1 MVQSS
6 VARSK
11 LVERLEASYE
21 HAISPAAVVS
31 SCSVSS
37 GGCSAD
43 ADFAGG
49 ADAGLRAETVPSRHR
64 DGRLRQLAGDAR
76 ASYKRAP
83 VTMRRATVEQRLELD
98 KDNSAWAHAATMN
111 AMRKME
117 CQFGRAAASA
127 AGESWKHADKL

>member
-1 MVQSS
+1 MGTGFSYKS
-6 VARSK
+6 EPENLGRRRARCMQQRFNHCVHK
-11 LVERLEASYE
+11 
-21 HAISPAAVVS
+21 
-31 SCSVSS
+31 SS

-64 DGRLRQLAGDAR
+64 DGRLRQLAADAR

-98 KDNSAWAHAATMN
+98 KDNSARAHAATMN

>member
-1 MVQSS
+1 MDNARRAAASASGFSMQSGLTLMFHTPPFIDSTMTACRLSCKTTRLELHQSLVREERCMVQSS

-31 SCSVSS
+31 SCSMSS

-49 ADAGLRAETVPSRHR
+49 ADAGLRAETVPTRV
-64 DGRLRQLAGDAR
+64 DTGMAG
-76 ASYKRAP
+76 
-83 VTMRRATVEQRLELD
+83 
-98 KDNSAWAHAATMN
+98 
-111 AMRKME
+111 
-117 CQFGRAAASA
+117 
-127 AGESWKHADKL
+127 

>member
-64 DGRLRQLAGDAR
+64 DGRLRQLETQGHLTSAR
-76 ASYKRAP
+76 P
-83 VTMRRATVEQRLELD
+83 LQ
-98 KDNSAWAHAATMN
+98 
-111 AMRKME
+111 
-117 CQFGRAAASA
+117 
-127 AGESWKHADKL
+127 